1 MNFWLKIKKVRTKNR
16 IKSEQNTN
24 KLENQNKNNK
34 ILQTVH
40 LDLLDDFD
48 PFQTEYASLAREIAY
63 LNLIEANEQERLAIF
78 INIYN
83 IMLIHISY
91 KYGLPGT
98 IWQRRKY
105 LYFTYYNIGGHLYSL
120 QSIFNGILRGNHT
133 GLGML
138 WKPFGEQ
145 DYRNKVKNTN

>member
-1 MNFWLKIKKVRTKNR
+1 
-16 IKSEQNTN
+16 
-24 KLENQNKNNK
+24 
-34 ILQTVH
+34 

-48 PFQTEYASLAREIAY
+48 TFTKEYAELAKEMTY
-63 LNLIEANEQERLAIF
+63 LDITNATEQEKLAIF

-98 IWQRRKY
+98 IWQRRKVFFFSFFTLNLKY
-105 LYFTYYNIGGHLYSL
+105 LYFTYYTIGGHLYSL
-120 QSIFNGILRGNHT
+120 QSIFNGILRGNRI

-138 WKPFGEQ
+138 WKPFGEN
-145 DYRNKVKNTN
+145 DYRNKVKTNLLNYF